1 MNLNHNSIFIKK
13 YPIRVKITDLIKQAD
28 DIMLSSGCYL
38 DNMIFKFAIKLKNL
52 YKSDIEIIQSELDFN
67 QIFTKNGISDDLENI
82 IHKTPAINDRYID
95 YGLLWLL
102 SNSMKHKKVIFI
114 FLDLIN
120 YSLEENKNDS
130 IMTHVTHA
138 TCLMLHPENIGNKY
152 NAYFFNSHGEAVS
165 TDTLEYEKY
174 ITRRRNKKVIL
185 GEPLDFYVLKHYI
198 QIMNKYDNIN
208 INYDY
213 SIKHNYL
220 GPNLQSGDNYG
231 ICYVFPF
238 YILYELITNLNNP
251 IIADFPSFDECI
263 INDNTTKGIC
273 CIMEKHIQRLNYKK
287 FLNDLFI
294 TTNFSK
300 YNNGFRKYMEKKN
313 TYYVKYLLYKLCRI
327 IKLYLI
333 GNSIIQNAT
342 G

>member
-1 MNLNHNSIFIKK
+1 MNLNHNSIFVKK
-13 YPIRVKITDLIKQAD
+13 YSTTIKITDLIKQAD

-38 DNMIFKFAIKLKNL
+38 DNTIFKIAIKLKKL
-52 YKSDIEIIQSELDFN
+52 YKSDMEIIQSEFDFN
-67 QIFTKNGISDDLENI
+67 KIFTKNGISDDLENI

-114 FLDLIN
+114 FLDLLN
-120 YSLEENKNDS
+120 YSLDENKNDND
-130 IMTHVTHA
+130 IMTHTTHA
-138 TCLMLHPENIGNKY
+138 TCLMLFPEENSNKY
-152 NAYFFNSHGEAVS
+152 NAYYFNSHGEAVPN
-165 TDTLEYEKY
+165 DTLEYEKY
-174 ITRRRNKKVIL
+174 ITRRRNKKIIL

-220 GPNLQSGDNYG
+220 GANLQYGDTYG

-238 YILYELITNLNNP
+238 YILYELITNQNNP

-287 FLNDLFI
+287 FLNDLF
-294 TTNFSK
+294 TSNNFEK
-300 YNNGFRKYMEKKN
+300 YNNRLKRYMDKKN
-313 TYYVKYLLYKLCRI
+313 TQYVKYLLYKLCRFSEI
-327 IKLYLI
+327 VL
-333 GNSIIQNAT
+333 
-342 G
+342 